1 MADYRRIADRIAED
15 IVTGRMKPGD
25 RLPPQRVFARR
36 RGIAGSTAGRVY
48 AELVRRGLVVG
59 EVGRGTFVR
68 AAPAAS
74 TGRAL
79 AEPAGSA
86 PVNLEL
92 NYPSVPGQSELLAT
106 GLAPLLRPDVLT
118 DALRTA
124 PATGTAAAREAA
136 AGLLATAGWRPDPRR
151 FLFAGNARQAIA
163 AALAHLVRP
172 GGRVGVE
179 SLTYPLVKEIAGRL
193 GVTLVPLATDGE
205 GLRPEAVAAAHRAA
219 PLSAVY
225 AQPTLHN
232 PTSVTMGAGRRAE
245 LARVVRELD
254 LPVVEDRIWSFLAD
268 GDAGADGGG
277 EASRNGGGGGGVG
290 GAGALPPLA
299 AYAPERVFVVDGL
312 SKRVAPG
319 LTVGFLVVPEGR
331 IEGAADALRSGGWVA
346 GRFALEA
353 GVRWIGDGTVGRLVA
368 AKRADAAARQRLV
381 AEHLAG
387 FAVRGDA
394 RAYYAWWELPEP
406 WRADT
411 FCAAAAERGVAVTPG
426 SAFSVAGV
434 GRGPAAGGPVA
445 GAGWRPALGGPVAG
459 RGAEAFAGADRVP
472 PRSLVPP
479 QWHERP
485 RSKRPEE
492 PAASAADCVRL
503 GLASVPPSV
512 LAGALRTLADVARG
526 GP

>member
-1 MADYRRIADRIAED
+1 MADYRRIADRVADDIAG
-15 IVTGRMKPGD
+15 GRLKPGD

-68 AAPAAS
+68 AAPAVPA
-74 TGRAL
+74 GRAL
-79 AEPAGSA
+79 AEAAGSA

-92 NYPSVPGQSELLAT
+92 NYPSVPGQSELVAA
-106 GLAPLLRPDVLT
+106 GIAPLLRPDVLAG
-118 DALRTA
+118 ALRTA
-124 PATGTAAAREAA
+124 PADGTAAAREAA
-136 AGLLATAGWRPDPRR
+136 AGLLATAGWRPDPDR

-205 GLRPEAVAAAHRAA
+205 GMRPEAVAAAHRAA

-232 PTSVTMGAGRRAE
+232 PTSVTMGAARRAE
-245 LARVVRELD
+245 LACVVRELD
-254 LPVVEDRIWSFLAD
+254 LPVIEDRVWSFLAD
-268 GDAGADGGG
+268 GESAQAG
-277 EASRNGGGGGGVG
+277 V
-290 GAGALPPLA
+290 PPLA

-319 LTVGFLVVPEGR
+319 LTAGFLVVPEGR
-331 IEGAADALRSGGWVA
+331 AEGVADALRSGGWTA

-353 GVRWIGDGTVGRLVA
+353 GMRWIGDGTVGRLVA
-368 AKRADAAARQRLV
+368 AKREDAAARQRSV

-387 FAVRGDA
+387 FSVRGHA
-394 RAYYAWWELPEP
+394 RAYYAWWELPEG

-426 SAFSVAGV
+426 PVFGVPGVGSLAGERGRAGAVAG
-434 GRGPAAGGPVA
+434 
-445 GAGWRPALGGPVAG
+445 
-459 RGAEAFAGADRVP
+459 
-472 PRSLVPP
+472 
-479 QWHERP
+479 
-485 RSKRPEE
+485 
-492 PAASAADCVRL
+492 DCVRL
-503 GLASVPPSV
+503 GLASVPRPV
-512 LAGALRTLADVARG
+512 LAEALRVLGEVARA